1 MLFRSSEGAGNTQVL
16 VPVPGPA
23 PHRPPHTARG
33 RPSPWS
39 PDRRSHL
46 KSLFV
51 TGYLS
56 SAKGFTNTSLRG
68 PNSLLSCR
76 EPDPIRSFPP
86 GSCTA
91 LPSSAKA
98 AREEMRYETSGF
110 DRSARDKPALR
121 VGSHRGRRDAVTE
134 TSICAMLLFWGEAA

>member
-1 MLFRSSEGAGNTQVL
+1 ML

-23 PHRPPHTARG
+23 PNRPPHTARG

-110 DRSARDKPALR
+110 NRSARDKPALR
-121 VGSHRGRRDAVTE
+121 VGKSPRSKGHGDRDQHLCNTAFLGG
-134 TSICAMLLFWGEAA
+134 SSLNYFKASFL